1 MIDKRITTQWDFHSL
16 FDGQTKTAGYE
27 PDVYVP
33 DPIRQYIEELHP
45 DQRFAYVHTIAM
57 SAGERYG
64 SNLNGDVF
72 RADELT
78 GVQTPEEAAKNIGD
92 LAGVPIPRYKTFEQ
106 AKFFRHHANSS
117 VDPAYGDVP
126 LAAWNEPMQRVELII
141 RICKQDVPE
150 LKCYGAPDI
159 VAKLD
164 RKGYICVSMGTRI
177 HHEQCMLCRN
187 ENEFVSQRCDCLK
200 NRMNEILPDG
210 RMVAADNFQ
219 PRFFDISDVHIPAD
233 PIALSIQK
241 VASAGKIVRINL
253 ATDSVEGTNR
263 RGWLQKFSEIDK
275 QIPGGVSGG
284 IGTVPFPSTSSTSST
299 TSTTNSAAPPTTV
312 PCDMSE
318 STMKTAYTLAGDL
331 NTLVSTCTLSGV
343 VLSPVELAYFTGL
356 AEPEKVASDLQNFD
370 GLSNLSLDRFSVS
383 LYDFLRTKFAE
394 RSGFLA
400 PCPLSGWEPTKLA
413 SQGYQQMA
421 DYYSYYRRLIDTIPT
436 VQFIKAAHRNPHVRE
451 LLGKAEECQARV
463 KNALHYLAHAGMATV

>member
-1 MIDKRITTQWDFHSL
+1 VIDKRITTQWDFKNL

-33 DPIRQYIEELHP
+33 DPIRNFIEELHP
-45 DQRFAYVHTIAM
+45 DPRFAYVHTIAM
-57 SAGERYG
+57 SAGEKYG
-64 SNLNGDVF
+64 SNLNGDIF

-78 GVQTPEEAAKNIGD
+78 GMQTPEEAAKNLGD
-92 LAGVPIPRYKTFEQ
+92 LQGVAIPRFKTFEQ

-150 LKCYGAPDI
+150 LKCYGAPDV

-164 RKGYICVSMGTRI
+164 RRGYISVSMGTRI
-177 HHEQCMLCRN
+177 HHEQCMLCKN

-210 RMVAADNFQ
+210 RLVAADNFQ
-219 PRFFDISDVHIPAD
+219 PRFFDISDVTIPAD

-241 VASAGKIVRINL
+241 VASRGKIARINL
-253 ATDSVEGTNR
+253 AMDSVEGCQR
-263 RGWLQKFSEIDK
+263 HGWARKFSEMDK
-275 QIPGGVSGG
+275 QVPGSA
-284 IGTVPFPSTSSTSST
+284 GTVGNTPPPPNVPKAPS
-299 TSTTNSAAPPTTV
+299 APPV
-312 PCDMSE
+312 PTNMPQPA
-318 STMKTAYTLAGDL
+318 MKTAFSLAGDL
-331 NTLVSTCTLSGV
+331 NTLVSTCTLAGM
-343 VLSPVELAYFTGL
+343 VLSPVELAYFTSL
-356 AEPEKVASDLQNFD
+356 SEPEKVASDLQNFQ
-370 GLSNLSLDRFSVS
+370 GLSDLSLDRFSVS

-394 RSGFLA
+394 RSGYTS

-413 SQGYQQMA
+413 EQGYQQMA
-421 DYYSYYRRLIDTIPT
+421 DYYSYYRRLIDTIPAG
-436 VQFIKAAHRNPHVRE
+436 QFIKAAHRNPHVRE
-451 LLGKAEECQARV
+451 LLGRTDECHARV
-463 KNALHYLAHAGMATV
+463 TNAMYYLSNAGIATI